1 MSVDIVEK
9 QISKTLRNSDLWM
22 LFLWF
27 WLIVLISAI
36 IYCIYI
42 GIKQNYFVVA
52 VLIPLLGVVIKALSD
67 QNKAN
72 IELISALNETQ
83 TITNDQDE
91 TLRRIKMEE
100 LADKERGG

>member
-22 LFLWF
+22 WFLWF

-42 GIKQNYFVVA
+42 GIKQNYIVVA
-52 VLIPLLGVVIKALSD
+52 VLVPLLGVVIKALSD

-72 IELISALNETQ
+72 IAFISALNETQ
-83 TITNDQDE
+83 TITNDQDA
-91 TLRRIKMEE
+91 TLRRIRMEE
-100 LADKERGG
+100 LANKERGG